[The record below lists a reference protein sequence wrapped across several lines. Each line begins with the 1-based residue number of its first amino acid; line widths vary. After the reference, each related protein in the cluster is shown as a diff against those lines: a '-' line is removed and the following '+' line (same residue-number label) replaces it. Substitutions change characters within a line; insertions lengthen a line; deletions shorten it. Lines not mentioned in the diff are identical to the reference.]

1 MDTYFEFSLYRFNV
15 FVLSLVVTFMI
26 VSNIFVSSFQFRV
39 GDEIG
44 WITPIGNESETYNEW
59 AARNRFHIGDTLYFK
74 YKDDSVLEV
83 TPANYLNCNTTSP
96 ISKFENGETVYK
108 ISHPGFYYFISGQ
121 KNNCKFGQRIIVRVM
136 HPSEISSPASAPEIS
151 PSPAVDGGG
160 GGGDGGDGWSSDF
173 LDPPVINSTTVL
185 SVFSCFVTA
194 LGGIMIFLYLL
205 M

>member
-1 MDTYFEFSLYRFNV
+1 
-15 FVLSLVVTFMI
+15 
-26 VSNIFVSSFQFRV
+26 
-39 GDEIG
+39 
-44 WITPIGNESETYNEW
+44 
-59 AARNRFHIGDTLYFK
+59 
-74 YKDDSVLEV
+74 
-83 TPANYLNCNTTSP
+83 
-96 ISKFENGETVYK
+96 
-108 ISHPGFYYFISGQ
+108 
-121 KNNCKFGQRIIVRVM
+121 M

>member
-1 MDTYFEFSLYRFNV
+1 MATNFEVSLRFNV
-15 FVLSLVVTFMI
+15 FVLSLVVTFMF

-39 GDEIG
+39 GGEIG
-44 WITPIGNESETYNEW
+44 WIKPIGNESETYNEW

-74 YKDDSVLEV
+74 YKGDSVLEV
-83 TPANYLNCNTTSP
+83 TPASYLNCNTTSP

-108 ISHPGFYYFISGQ
+108 ISQPGFFYFISGQ
-121 KNNCKFGQRIIVRVM
+121 KNNCKFGQRIIIRVM

-151 PSPAVDGGG
+151 PSPAVGGG
-160 GGGDGGDGWSSDF
+160 GVDGGDGWGSDF
-173 LDPPVINSTTVL
+173 LGPPAINSTTVL

-194 LGGIMIFLYLL
+194 LGGFMVFLYLL

>member
-1 MDTYFEFSLYRFNV
+1 MATNFEVSLRFNV
-15 FVLSLVVTFMI
+15 FVLSLVVTFMF

-39 GDEIG
+39 GGEIG
-44 WITPIGNESETYNEW
+44 WIKPIGNESETYNEW

-74 YKDDSVLEV
+74 YKGDSVLEV

-108 ISHPGFYYFISGQ
+108 ISHPGFFYFISGQ
-121 KNNCKFGQRIIVRVM
+121 KNNCKFGQRIIIRVM
-136 HPSEISSPASAPEIS
+136 HPSEISSPGSAPEIS
-151 PSPAVDGGG
+151 PSPAVGG
-160 GGGDGGDGWSSDF
+160 GGGDGGDGWGSDF
-173 LDPPVINSTTVL
+173 LGPPAINSTTVL

-194 LGGIMIFLYLL
+194 FGGVIIFLYLL

>member
-1 MDTYFEFSLYRFNV
+1 MATNFEVLLRFNV
-15 FVLSLVVTFMI
+15 FVLSLVVTFMF

-39 GDEIG
+39 GGEIG
-44 WITPIGNESETYNEW
+44 WIKPIGNESETYNEW

-74 YKDDSVLEV
+74 YKGDSILEV

-96 ISKFENGETVYK
+96 ISKFENGETIYK
-108 ISHPGFYYFISGQ
+108 ISHPGFFYFISGQ
-121 KNNCKFGQRIIVRVM
+121 QNNCKFGQRIIIRVM

-151 PSPAVDGGG
+151 PSPAVGG
-160 GGGDGGDGWSSDF
+160 GGGDGGDGWGSDF
-173 LDPPVINSTTVL
+173 LGPPAINSTTVL

-194 LGGIMIFLYLL
+194 LGGVMVFLYLL